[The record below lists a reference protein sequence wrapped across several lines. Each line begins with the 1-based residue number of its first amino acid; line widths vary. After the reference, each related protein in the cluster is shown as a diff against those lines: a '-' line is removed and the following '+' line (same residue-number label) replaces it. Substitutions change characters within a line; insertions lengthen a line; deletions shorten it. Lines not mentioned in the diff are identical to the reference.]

1 MSKKVISRLKAGFG
15 DAILA
20 TSDFRGDFE
29 ARVAK
34 KDWKKMALFLRD
46 ELQMDHIIDVT
57 AVDYPEREPDEP
69 RFEMK
74 LFVRSMK
81 TGERIR
87 IATRVGDGQKVDS
100 LTDVWPGANWAE
112 REAYDMFGISFEG
125 HPDQRRILLYEE
137 FEGHPLRK
145 DYPIGK
151 TQPLVEY
158 RDVSGTEKL
167 PPFGPDEG
175 QPWGRIDW
183 GARLADG
190 DLSVS
195 PSISHQAGARP
206 ALSTGPEHQP
216 LDPSPV
222 AEQEE

>member
-1 MSKKVISRLKAGFG
+1 MSKKVIKRLKSEFG

-34 KDWKKMALFLRD
+34 KTWKKVALFLRD
-46 ELQMDHIIDVT
+46 ELQMNHIIDIT
-57 AVDYPEREPDEP
+57 AVDYPEREPELP

-74 LFVRSMK
+74 LIVRSMS
-81 TGERIR
+81 TNDRVR
-87 IATRVGDGQKVDS
+87 IAAHLADGEKIDS
-100 LTDVWPGANWAE
+100 LTDVWRGANWAE
-112 REAYDMFGISFEG
+112 REIFDMFGISFNG
-125 HPDQRRILLYEE
+125 HPDQRRILMYEE

-151 TQPLVEY
+151 AQPLVPY
-158 RDVSGTEKL
+158 RDVSGTEKIA
-167 PPFGPDEG
+167 PFGAEEG

-183 GARLADG
+183 AARLADG
-190 DLSVS
+190 DVQVS
-195 PSISHQAGARP
+195 PSISQQTGGRK
-206 ALSTGPEHQP
+206 ALSTGPETSP
-216 LDPSPV
+216 L